1 MKAMK
6 PYIYLSSCFHDVILQ
21 HIQSPSEYCFSPI
34 TWPWNSYFLS
44 NFFSFQKLSANISI
58 FTDDYVQCFR
68 YDHPHVI
75 AGAGSIGIELMEQ
88 LPNIDAILIPVGG
101 GGLLAGIATVVKTL
115 KPDTLVYVNFSDYAK
130 IIYEEYFSA
139 IHIKLD
145 FNQIIPKIMQG

>member
-1 MKAMK
+1 M
-6 PYIYLSSCFHDVILQ
+6 
-21 HIQSPSEYCFSPI
+21 
-34 TWPWNSYFLS
+34 S